1 MKTYKIYTAG
11 KMGGLDYKS
20 QMEWRLRLEDRIKFL
35 SDKKVIFIHPPK
47 FYDYD
52 YPNQE
57 EAKRWEINQLLTS
70 DIVVINLDNI
80 SSSIGTIMELAMVYA
95 LNNYGGKHISIIGIG
110 NPNTDHPWILSSIDN
125 TFENSDFAADYI
137 NEYLLF

>member
-1 MKTYKIYTAG
+1 
-11 KMGGLDYKS
+11 MGGLDYKS

-52 YPNQE
+52 SPNQE
-57 EAKRWEINQLLTS
+57 EAKKWEINQLLTS
-70 DIVVINLDNI
+70 DIVVINLNDI
-80 SSSIGTIMELAMVYA
+80 STSIGTIMELSMAYA
-95 LNNYGGKHISIIGIG
+95 LKNYGGKPISIIGIG
-110 NPNTDHPWILSSIDN
+110 NPDTQHPWILSSFDN
-125 TFENSDFAADYI
+125 VFETPDFAADYI